1 MSSADKPRRPRRT
14 KAEMERLRAEGLEP
28 PKRERKAKPAAP
40 TTANP
45 EIVTRVPTNRAASA
59 SRETSEAQKKLHE
72 DVAAATRPIL
82 RKVKKLQEQT
92 DPATY
97 NLALERL
104 SQQVRRLRIL
114 DPEESEA
121 KQPRPLSKYQK
132 YIQRYMKL
140 PEMEEYK
147 QTEKMVHA
155 NRAWKADPHFFP
167 DLD

>member
-28 PKRERKAKPAAP
+28 PKRERKPKPAAP
-40 TTANP
+40 TPVAPATVTPARAN
-45 EIVTRVPTNRAASA
+45 RVAS
-59 SRETSEAQKKLHE
+59 SGRESYEAQKKLHE

-104 SQQVRRLRIL
+104 SQQVRRLRII
-114 DPEESEA
+114 DPEESDA

-147 QTEKMVHA
+147 QTEKMVYA
-155 NRAWKADPHFFP
+155 NRAWKADPNLFP

>member
-1 MSSADKPRRPRRT
+1 
-14 KAEMERLRAEGLEP
+14 MERLRAAGLEP
-28 PKRERKAKPAAP
+28 PKRERKPKPAASTP
-40 TTANP
+40 VDPIT
-45 EIVTRVPTNRAASA
+45 VTRVPTNRVAS
-59 SRETSEAQKKLHE
+59 STREASEAQRKLQE

-104 SQQVRRLRIL
+104 SQQVRRLRVQ
-114 DPEESEA
+114 DPEESDA
-121 KQPRPLSKYQK
+121 KQPRPLTKYQK